1 MTEPI
6 WRPSPQR
13 IATSNMQQFLTRHRQ
28 NLGSEDYPGLY
39 QWSVDDPGAFWA
51 AAWEF
56 FGIRSQSDYTS
67 VVDDLQRMPGARW
80 FEGATLN
87 FADNLLRPEYS
98 GVALVSYTEDGRR
111 VELTWD
117 ELRQQVASV
126 AQYLR
131 AVGVRA
137 ENRVAGLLPNCP
149 EAIVAMLATA
159 SIGAVWSSCS
169 PDFGIDGVLDRFGQI
184 EPKILFATDGYFYNG
199 KRIDARPS
207 VEAIAGELH

>member
-1 MTEPI
+1 
-6 WRPSPQR
+6 
-13 IATSNMQQFLTRHRQ
+13 MQQFLTRHRQ
-28 NLGSEDYPGLY
+28 KLGSEDYPGLY

-51 AAWEF
+51 AAWEY

-67 VVDDLQRMPGARW
+67 VVDDPQRMPGARW

-111 VELTWD
+111 AELTWE

-131 AVGVRA
+131 AMGVRP
-137 ENRVAGLLPNCP
+137 EDRVAGLLPNCP

-159 SIGAVWSSCS
+159 SIGAIWSHASHFRALR
-169 PDFGIDGVLDRFGQI
+169 PHFGFVLT
-184 EPKILFATDGYFYNG
+184 P
-199 KRIDARPS
+199 
-207 VEAIAGELH
+207 